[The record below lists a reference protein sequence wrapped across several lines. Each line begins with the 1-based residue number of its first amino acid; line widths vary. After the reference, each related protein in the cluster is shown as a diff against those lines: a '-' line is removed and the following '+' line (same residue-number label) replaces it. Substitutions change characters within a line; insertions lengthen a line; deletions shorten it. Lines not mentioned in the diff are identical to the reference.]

1 MGIFNFFKG
10 KKQGNDEKSVAS
22 RGDVEKGMSL
32 AECVELMFRNAGIRP
47 HIDGSKYLAEVQARH
62 CVFTPVLVVEGNRLI
77 IMVRFPAPVPE
88 QFAYSVNYEV
98 ERINGMYRNVEVTL
112 SHNDDGDFTIY
123 SMIIKE
129 YDSVSA
135 ETADKIRILMLC
147 AVDAIDEDNFKSLMC
162 SLIGHR
168 DYSELEA
175 RMIEG
180 STVSGEGEVHGQI
193 PGGYVPLLKESGD
206 ISCPRFLGRLLVYA
220 TDIIE
225 KKISK
230 EVASDLLTRQT
241 PFDEIVQRA
250 YDVADEN
257 ERDLL
262 RKLRY
267 LGKAK
272 ATDHDDD
279 NDFMIGRLEALGMIQ
294 GNPWA
299 LLSGEGLGG
308 H

>member
-10 KKQGNDEKSVAS
+10 KKQGNDEKNVAS

-47 HIDGSKYLAEVQARH
+47 HIDGNKYLAEVQARH
-62 CVFTPVLVVEGNRLI
+62 CVFTPVLVAEGNRLI

-135 ETADKIRILMLC
+135 KTADEIRILMLC
-147 AVDAIDEDNFKSLMC
+147 AVDALDEDNFKSLMC

-175 RMIEG
+175 RVIEG
-180 STVSGEGEVHGQI
+180 STVSGEGDVQGQI
-193 PGGYVPLLKESGD
+193 PGGYVPLLKGSGD